1 LGCPSKKAGVGVVIR
16 DHRGQVILSEWKP
29 ITGCTSAEEAE
40 VHAFLAGLK
49 QLINLWRWPA
59 SLESDRSRVVQTIT
73 TSLLDRSGFWSL
85 CEEAREL
92 LKIFT

>member
-49 QLINLWRWPA
+49 
-59 SLESDRSRVVQTIT
+59 
-73 TSLLDRSGFWSL
+73 
-85 CEEAREL
+85 
-92 LKIFT
+92 